1 MARPDQAYINPTG
14 RHWTIPD
21 QTDVNPRF
29 YWDRPDQMPLSAT
42 LSPEDRRAMHDAVE
56 AMQHEYTL
64 ANTDTPHMT
73 APSTRGTLRYT
84 TSEPMMSTDK
94 RTLTDM
100 KSRLDCI
107 ESILS
112 NTPGYESAVTIA
124 VNAADYSDDLN
135 SLLHEFDKAAIERG
149 LIDISDPENRALAE
163 LCRSVLRKA
172 DKAARK
178 TQHAKEAVA
187 RRATSPELDGARISY
202 LRTRLD
208 DLDKAIA
215 STEGK
220 RQREDRRVKEL
231 EDYVDKLVKSFTE
244 YKERQDKLIQ
254 AFSAALADPMGK
266 LTQMEEFLSVH
277 RNNIDRFFGSD
288 LPNLQSR
295 LCRLEVQLNSG
306 AKPNRPFIDW
316 LDNMRFT
323 STTDRS

>member
-1 MARPDQAYINPTG
+1 MARHDELNIHPADYWYRQDHPYLRIN
-14 RHWTIPD
+14 
-21 QTDVNPRF
+21 
-29 YWDRPDQMPLSAT
+29 
-42 LSPEDRRAMHDAVE
+42 LSPEDRRIMQEAVE
-56 AMQHEYTL
+56 QRQHEFTL
-64 ANTDTPHMT
+64 ANANVLAADDNATSYMS

-84 TSEPMMSTDK
+84 TSEPMMPTDN

-112 NTPGYESAVTIA
+112 YTPGYESSMTIA
-124 VNAADYSDDLN
+124 VNAADYSDDLS
-135 SLLHEFDKAAIERG
+135 SLLKEFDKTAIERG
-149 LIDISDPENRALAE
+149 LIDISDPENRDLAE
-163 LCRSVLRKA
+163 LCRSILRKA

-178 TQHAKEAVA
+178 TQYAKEAAA

-220 RQREDRRVKEL
+220 RQKEDRRVKEL

-254 AFSAALADPMGK
+254 AFSTALADPMGK
-266 LTQMEEFLSVH
+266 LTQVEEFISVH
-277 RNNIDRFFGSD
+277 RNNIDRFFGLD
-288 LPNLQSR
+288 LPNIQSR
-295 LCRLEVQLNSG
+295 LCNVEMQLNSG
-306 AKPNRPFIDW
+306 MRSSRQPIDW
-316 LDNMRFT
+316 LDNHATWRHE
-323 STTDRS
+323 